1 MVNNKEA
8 NDHVL
13 TRDQRMLMKIEMM
26 CEVIVKEII
35 EIIVTDEA
43 IVRMKKKKNLTNK
56 SCKIK
61 KENYF
66 FKKKKKTDSD
76 RNRNPLW
83 RGNMGWRDRP
93 RGGGHI
99 RHGSGYGPPMLRRRR
114 GIPIPLVHRGMNRR
128 GGNGDRRGSGNDRG
142 RALNSRQG
150 NRSRAPIG

>member
-8 NDHVL
+8 NGHVL
-13 TRDQRMLMKIEMM
+13 IRDQRMLMKIEMM
-26 CEVIVKEII
+26 YEVIVKEIV

-43 IVRMKKKKNLTNK
+43 IVRMKKKRILTNK
-56 SCKIK
+56 NCKIK
-61 KENYF
+61 KKIIF
-66 FKKKKKTDSD
+66 FKKKKTDSD

-93 RGGGHI
+93 QRGGHI

>member
-66 FKKKKKTDSD
+66 FKKKKKQ
-76 RNRNPLW
+76 
-83 RGNMGWRDRP
+83 
-93 RGGGHI
+93 
-99 RHGSGYGPPMLRRRR
+99 
-114 GIPIPLVHRGMNRR
+114 IPTEIVIPFGEVIWDGEI
-128 GGNGDRRGSGNDRG
+128 DQEEVD
-142 RALNSRQG
+142 
-150 NRSRAPIG
+150 I